1 MCFDVC
7 MFLSKNSLGHH
18 FPGEEGARS
27 RAGRRR
33 ERDLRKGVAGGKG
46 EMAWNLLSRP
56 GWLTERPQ
64 GSCCV
69 HLPSTEIT
77 RVCHHT
83 WHFFFILSPFIEINF
98 FSHIIY
104 PDYGFPFLYSS
115 QFSPSLPLP
124 LYLSL
129 VNKQAPKGK

>member
-1 MCFDVC
+1 MSVC
-7 MFLSKNSLGHH
+7 SCQRTALGIIPQVGRE
-18 FPGEEGARS
+18 PGAEQGGE
-27 RAGRRR
+27 
-33 ERDLRKGVAGGKG
+33 ERDLRKGAAGGKG

-83 WHFFFILSPFIEINF
+83 WHFFFILPAFIV
-98 FSHIIY
+98 S
-104 PDYGFPFLYSS
+104 
-115 QFSPSLPLP
+115 
-124 LYLSL
+124 
-129 VNKQAPKGK
+129 VVVV